1 MSESERIKDMSS
13 SFIGLI
19 GFFITSIIA
28 VIGMFKVFRFFSSA
42 VSKEIEKID
51 TNKGTAQLYPYS
63 STSIRAYNYVPEYSS
78 MKTKTSATKK
88 YNVEISEESYKKAQE
103 ARSVQPKVVK
113 KKEPQ
118 FYDFSEVKLINW
130 AKNDAIKGSYRVLYS
145 QTEKTQEFYNKF
157 YKEFRKD
164 RLENMA
170 KNDALMVHNH
180 KLQKKLEKLCPE
192 GQKLSLPA
200 EIRIYQEVFVQEM
213 AALKDE
219 HERMLEEKQN
229 KLYEMYRTEAS
240 DHIDPE
246 KFYQFF

>member
-1 MSESERIKDMSS
+1 MSLL
-13 SFIGLI
+13 IGLI
-19 GFFITSIIA
+19 GFSISSIIV
-28 VIGMFKVFRFFSSA
+28 VIGISKAFRFFSSA

-51 TNKGTAQLYPYS
+51 TNKGAAEVYPYS

-78 MKTKTSATKK
+78 IKTKTSAIKK
-88 YNVEISEESYKKAQE
+88 HNVEIFEQSFKKAQE
-103 ARSVQPKVVK
+103 AKPVQPKVVK

-118 FYDFSEVKLINW
+118 FYNFDEVKLINW
-130 AKNDAIKGSYRVLYS
+130 AKNDAIKGSNRVLYS
-145 QTEKTQEFYNKF
+145 QTKKTQEFYNKF
-157 YKEFRKD
+157 YKEFRKNH
-164 RLENMA
+164 LENMA

-192 GQKLSLPA
+192 GQKLSIPA
-200 EIRIYQEVFVQEM
+200 EIRIYQEVFVQEI

-219 HERMLEEKQN
+219 HERMLEEKHN
-229 KLYEMYRTEAS
+229 ELYKMYRTEAS

>member
-1 MSESERIKDMSS
+1 MSS
-13 SFIGLI
+13 LIGLI
-19 GFFITSIIA
+19 GFSISCIIV
-28 VIGMFKVFRFFSSA
+28 VIGVSKVIRFFSSA

-51 TNKGTAQLYPYS
+51 TNKGAAEVYPYS

-78 MKTKTSATKK
+78 IKTIKTKTSATKK
-88 YNVEISEESYKKAQE
+88 YDVEISEQSYKKVQE
-103 ARSVQPKVVK
+103 ARSVHPKVVK

-118 FYDFSEVKLINW
+118 FYNFSEVKLINW

-145 QTEKTQEFYNKF
+145 QTKKTQEFYNKF

-192 GQKLSLPA
+192 GQKLSIPA
-200 EIRIYQEVFVQEM
+200 EIRIYQDIFVQEI
-213 AALKDE
+213 AALQDE
-219 HERMLEEKQN
+219 HERMLEEKQDE
-229 KLYEMYRTEAS
+229 LYKMYRTEAS

-246 KFYQFF
+246 KFYQSF